1 MFPYEWGNVS
11 AMGYPGT
18 GMMAGMLTVN
28 YPGLRDLPEEVRAAL
43 EERQREIHSED
54 DMQRLIDELMLRR

>member
-1 MFPYEWGNVS
+1 
-11 AMGYPGT
+11 MGYPGT
-18 GMMAGMLTVN
+18 GMMAGMLPVN